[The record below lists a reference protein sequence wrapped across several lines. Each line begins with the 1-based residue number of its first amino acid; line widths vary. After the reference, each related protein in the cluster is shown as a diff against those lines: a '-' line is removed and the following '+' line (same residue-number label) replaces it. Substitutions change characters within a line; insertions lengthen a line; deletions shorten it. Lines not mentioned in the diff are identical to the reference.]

1 MTNEASDGENQTSLI
16 RPYVITGGRTR
27 ARGADLP
34 METVV
39 RTTTAGITASLDFE
53 RETITQ
59 HCAEPQSIA
68 ELASRLDLPLGV
80 TRLLVSDLVADGML
94 LADEAADSSDASLIE
109 QLIEG
114 IRSL

>member
-1 MTNEASDGENQTSLI
+1 MTNEAPDSENQTSLV

-27 ARGADLP
+27 ALGTDLP
-34 METVV
+34 LETVV
-39 RTTTAGITASLDFE
+39 RTTTAGTTASLNFE
-53 RETITQ
+53 REAIAN

-68 ELASRLDLPLGV
+68 ELAGRLDVPLGIARV
-80 TRLLVSDLVADGML
+80 LVSDLVSEGML
-94 LADEAADSSDASLIE
+94 LADGAADCSDASLIE